1 MSGKV
6 SPRVQRVADQIQ
18 RLLADLIR
26 REIRDPRVGMVSVT
40 GVDVSRDF
48 AHANVYVTVMGTH
61 GDDFGA
67 GQSLDDMGELDRKE
81 ISDSLAALNKASG
94 YLRSLLGKEMSL
106 RVIPALQFHYDNS
119 VARGRYLSSL
129 IDKAI
134 AEDSTHVHVDDEAVS
149 AEQKKIISQDQKAD
163 NFRDGDA

>member
-48 AHANVYVTVMGTH
+48 AHANVYVTIMGRH

-67 GQSLDDMGELDRKE
+67 GQSLQDMGELDRKE
-81 ISDSLAALNKASG
+81 IKDSLLALNKAGG

-106 RVIPALQFHYDNS
+106 RVIPALQFHYDDS

-134 AEDSTHVHVDDEAVS
+134 AEDSTHEHVEEPTPEEA
-149 AEQKKIISQDQKAD
+149 KIIEQDQKAD
-163 NFRDGDA
+163 NYRDGDA

>member
-1 MSGKV
+1 MSKSSAPKV

-48 AHANVYVTVMGTH
+48 AHANVHVTIMGRH

-67 GQSLDDMGELDRKE
+67 GQALKDMGELDRKE
-81 ISDSLAALNKASG
+81 IKDSIAALNKAAG

-106 RVIPALQFHYDNS
+106 RVIPALQFHYDDS
-119 VARGRYLSSL
+119 VAHGRYLSSL
-129 IDKAI
+129 IEKAI
-134 AEDSTHVHVDDEAVS
+134 AEDSTHEHDDETNS
-149 AEQKKIISQDQKAD
+149 EQNTEHSR
-163 NFRDGDA
+163 NGEN